1 MKDIL
6 EKLKSMNKTELNE
19 AVKQAKDF
27 VATDAGKELVEKI
40 KKGEGIQQLGIDSAK
55 QKEMMQE
62 LNSNSSIAKL
72 IFDVLNGK
80 G

>member
-6 EKLKSMNKTELNE
+6 EKLKSMNKAELNE

-27 VATDAGKELVEKI
+27 AATDAGKELVEKI

>member
-1 MKDIL
+1 VKDIL
-6 EKLKSMNKTELNE
+6 EKLKSMNKAELNE

-27 VATDAGKELVEKI
+27 AATDAGKELVEKI